1 MFLSVSNH
9 DNENLIKNRLNTK
22 HVYPASKHVTYGKIL
37 ISTIT
42 IIIGNQWQ
50 PFIKIKKKFNPTGK
64 SQNPCSRTSL
74 KCKFLENIF
83 FVIKRNY

>member
-50 PFIKIKKKFNPTGK
+50 PFIKIKKNSILPG
-64 SQNPCSRTSL
+64 NL
-74 KCKFLENIF
+74 KTL
-83 FVIKRNY
+83 VRGQV